1 MTRPFEAPDRHDDDS
16 SGAMRVVRTVVAT
29 FVIVTVVALSAASF
43 LGGHPSM
50 SDWRQFGFDAA
61 SSRSNPDEMTINA
74 KTVAGLHLLWRAH
87 IPDVADSSPAYLPA
101 LAFPDGT
108 THNVLYLTTK
118 SGSLIA
124 LDADTGAQLW
134 VDKNPTA
141 GPNMVTTSSPLVDPD
156 RGVVYSYGMDG
167 EIHKYDA
174 ISGGEQF
181 GGGWPVTV
189 TNMPATEKASSALNA
204 ANGFLY
210 VAMASCC
217 GDLTPYQGHVVAI
230 NLARGVKHVFNA
242 VCSDH
247 THLLA
252 PGECRDSGSGVW
264 ARPGV
269 VVDPV
274 TGNIFFSTG
283 NGPFTGDSGGHEWG
297 ETVLELSSN
306 ATRLIDTFT
315 LPDPNALSPQ
325 DIDLGSAAPA
335 LLPTANGGNP
345 PYLAVQASKDG
356 ELRLLNRQNLS
367 GKGGPGHIGGA
378 LQTIDAPDHC
388 PVLTQPAVWTDPATG
403 ASWIFVSDY
412 CAIGAYR
419 VVTSPAG
426 ETSLKLAWT
435 VGIGASSPLVAGGV
449 LFAATTGGKQI
460 VALDPLT
467 GRTLWSSANA
477 TALGSIGPVHWE
489 SPIVI
494 GGRLYCSDEEGHV
507 TMYGL
512 DKSPSSPHTFLPV
525 HLFP

>member
-1 MTRPFEAPDRHDDDS
+1 MKMPIKPPDRHDDDG
-16 SGAMRVVRTVVAT
+16 SGMRVIRTIVVT
-29 FVIVTVVALSAASF
+29 VLIVTVIALSAANF
-43 LGGHPSM
+43 LGGHPSA
-50 SDWRQFGFDAA
+50 SDWRAFGFDAA
-61 SSRSNPDEMTINA
+61 SSRSNPDEKAINA
-74 KTVAGLHLLWRAH
+74 STVGGLHLLWRAH
-87 IPDVADSSPAYLPA
+87 LPDLADSSPAYQSA

-108 THNVLYLTTK
+108 EHNVIYLTTK

-134 VDKNPTA
+134 VEKNPTA
-141 GPNMVTTSSPLVDPD
+141 GPNMVTASSPLADPD

-167 EIHKYDA
+167 KIHKYDA
-174 ISGGEQF
+174 ITGAEQF

-189 TNMPATEKASSALNA
+189 TNMPATEKESSALNA

-217 GDLTPYQGHVVAI
+217 GDLPPYQGHVVAI
-230 NLARGVKHVFNA
+230 DLAHGVKHVFNTM
-242 VCSDH
+242 CSDH

-252 PGECRDSGSGVW
+252 PGECQESGSGVW
-264 ARPGV
+264 ARSGV
-269 VVDPV
+269 VVDPL
-274 TGNIFFSTG
+274 TGNLFFSTG
-283 NGPFTGDSGGHEWG
+283 NGPFTGDSGGHDWG
-297 ETVLELSSN
+297 ESVLELSPN
-306 ATRLIDTFT
+306 ATRLLDTYT

-325 DIDLGSAAPA
+325 DLDLGSAAPA
-335 LLPTANGGNP
+335 LLPTITGGKL

-367 GKGGPGHIGGA
+367 GWSRPGHTGGA

-388 PVLTQPAVWTDPATG
+388 PVLTQPAVWTDPTNG
-403 ASWIFVSDY
+403 ASWIFVSNY

-426 ETSLKLAWT
+426 ETSLKLIWT

-449 LFAATTGGKQI
+449 LFAASTGDNKQI
-460 VALDPLT
+460 LALDPLT

-477 TALGSIGPVHWE
+477 TALGNIGQVHWE

-494 GGRLYCSDEEGHV
+494 GGRLYCSDEQGQV

-512 DKSPSSPHTFLPV
+512 DASPSSPHPFLPL